1 MWKGRGGGGR
11 DGQQAMCR
19 RSDAS
24 RQCES
29 SHQSV
34 FMIESGWAKNR
45 VEIAEIGLKLFD
57 RFIFILITG
66 NIGLKH

>member
-1 MWKGRGGGGR
+1 MRIL
-11 DGQQAMCR
+11 
-19 RSDAS
+19 
-24 RQCES
+24 S
-29 SHQSV
+29 SEQSV